1 MNEVSERIARII
13 ENDANGVIKRTMRVV
28 QSDVMALLCEFMD
41 VSTLD
46 MSVEGGDGC
55 YDLTVTAKVA
65 RIYDI
70 GKTSDVG

>member
-1 MNEVSERIARII
+1 MNDVSERIARII

-28 QSDVMALLCEFMD
+28 QSDVMSLLSEFMD

-46 MSVEGGDGC
+46 MSVEGGEDG
-55 YDLTVTAKVA
+55 YDLIVTAKVA

-70 GKTSDVG
+70 GKMSDVG